1 VPGLM
6 ECIMGIFEDGAS
18 TVHVGLGIQTVRTQ
32 TLFSLL
38 SKDEW
43 RNEGYK
49 RVHII
54 PFSLKYMFN

>member
-1 VPGLM
+1 
-6 ECIMGIFEDGAS
+6 MGIFEDGAS